1 MGTNLAKPS
10 DPTTGQH
17 RAPMSSTSIL
27 LPSKMAG
34 NEIDESAK
42 HLIST
47 VINNAISSKGSAYN
61 SPEHGPTIMT
71 KQAAELMKNTR
82 NGNPCPKRLHSALWA
97 ADGPIPPDGGFDNL
111 DLRIQK
117 ICAIETHLN
126 TCFATVLASDF
137 LSVQEALCMPIELL
151 SAIELFFKSWNLVS
165 LDRFQELAR
174 RKLDDTKS
182 SSLAKPI
189 IIAMEKD
196 LADGMLFSFKKRPVK
211 FSSSRIPASCA
222 ASSDDADVDATI
234 NSTSK
239 PTPMPD
245 TPTPMPKTTAAAA
258 SAPPNDAAPNG
269 KAATTTSDP
278 TTTTNS
284 GSFVAARLPSFAT
297 PAKRNLSPNATPPP
311 QRHGRQ
317 PSVSSTPLAQAS
329 ETINRV
335 LASADAEHQRELNAA
350 KEECMDAKVELDGVK
365 AEHKREVEALQA
377 EHRRELEAAED
388 RRMAVEVEIGD
399 VKVEHLRELEAREA
413 EHERKLEEQRD
424 EQRQQWEGEKSEL
437 VGKKD
442 EAEEDLGLLV
452 EKYKALETQ
461 FDELER
467 RNDALGK
474 WARDLE
480 TDMELSEP
488 KIRELEKSKASLEKE
503 VSDLRNESK
512 AQKNDFE
519 KTCAALEDGKKM
531 LASNVD
537 KLEDEKKEMQK
548 KIDEFAR
555 DKTSMEN
562 TISGLQ
568 ADKEKLQTDLDKIR
582 EQVST
587 ASRQYAA
594 LHATLINSLNDATAL
609 DGCLLR
615 GLDDKDPSTK

>member
-1 MGTNLAKPS
+1 
-10 DPTTGQH
+10 
-17 RAPMSSTSIL
+17 
-27 LPSKMAG
+27 MAG
-34 NEIDESAK
+34 NEIDKSAK

-47 VINNAISSKGSAYN
+47 VINNAISSKGSAHN
-61 SPEHGPTIMT
+61 SPDHGPTIMT

-82 NGNPCPKRLHSALWA
+82 NGNPCLRLSQSALWA

-117 ICAIETHLN
+117 ICAIETQLN
-126 TCFATVLASDF
+126 TCFATVLASDS
-137 LSVQEALCMPIELL
+137 LSAQEALCMPIELL
-151 SAIELFFKSWNLVS
+151 SAIEYFFKSWNIVS
-165 LDRFQELAR
+165 LDRFQQLAR

-182 SSLAKPI
+182 SSLTKPI

-196 LADGMLFSFKKRPVK
+196 LADGMLFSFKKRPAK

-258 SAPPNDAAPNG
+258 SAPPNDTAPNG

-278 TTTTNS
+278 TTTTTTTNS

-335 LASADAEHQRELNAA
+335 LASAEAEHRRELEAAEEKRMDAEL
-350 KEECMDAKVELDGVK
+350 ELDGVK

-377 EHRRELEAAED
+377 EHQRELEAAED
-388 RRMAVEVEIGD
+388 RRIAVEVEIGD
-399 VKVEHLRELEAREA
+399 VKVEHARELEALAA

-452 EKYKALETQ
+452 EKYKALETRS
-461 FDELER
+461 DELER
-467 RNDALGK
+467 RNEALGK

-488 KIRELEKSKASLEKE
+488 KIRELKKSKASLQQE

-512 AQKNDFE
+512 GQKDDFE

-531 LASNVD
+531 LTSNVEN
-537 KLEDEKKEMQK
+537 LEDEKKEMQK
-548 KIDEFAR
+548 RIDEHAR

-568 ADKEKLQTDLDKIR
+568 TDKKKLQTDLDKIR

-587 ASRQYAA
+587 ASRQYTA

-609 DGCLLR
+609 GGCLLR